1 MLCPS
6 QLEVPTHGTVL
17 QVDIGLVMTVF
28 GGNAVEPFDL
38 NIDSFIFLELIV
50 LLQPARVLEQHI
62 RLGGG
67 RRELLMHT
75 TKRQIRFDLIEWIH
89 VRVPLH
95 IGKGAATVASRQQ
108 QDE

>member
-28 GGNAVEPFDL
+28 GGNAVQPFDL
-38 NIDSFIFLELIV
+38 HIDAFIFLELIV
-50 LLQPARVLEQHI
+50 FLQPARVLEEHI

-75 TKRQIRFDLIEWIH
+75 TKRQVGLDLGEPERAIA
-89 VRVPLH
+89 
-95 IGKGAATVASRQQ
+95 G
-108 QDE
+108 